1 MPGNHRHEGTYNL
14 NAYFRSGA
22 IVEHNS
28 TTTGDAAADE
38 YEIEVTLPQ
47 ADLFFRDQPA
57 VQEGPHKVWDAA
69 LTTIDFACAFAA
81 RSRVRPNHR
90 LCDLVLAAL
99 LRRAIIT
106 TEGIRHLLA
115 AGLLE
120 PAVSAGRTL
129 LDIELAVTLVQ
140 ADSSD
145 TTAHRLAAY
154 HYCAYQRHGQDM
166 LSNRPTR
173 EGVLAEGGRV
183 PEIVEVSRAYARLL
197 EEPIFDSIRE
207 LVRSGR
213 LWHGHASAE
222 EAYKAAGLE
231 SDYHMTYDGGNWFVH
246 AVNVDFD
253 FDPSE
258 EQPTLKSFVHRNPSM
273 IQPFLGDAL
282 FRLHRIM
289 GLIIEDN
296 GGPEDPAFAETS
308 RVTLPGG
315 DIEELSP
322 HEALGTTL
330 LLAFGSAGDH

>member
-1 MPGNHRHEGTYNL
+1 MLRNRT
-14 NAYFRSGA
+14 
-22 IVEHNS
+22 IVEHDS
-28 TTTGDAAADE
+28 ATSGGEAADE
-38 YEIEVTLPQ
+38 YAIEVTLPQ
-47 ADLFFRDQPA
+47 ADLFVRHQPA
-57 VQEGPHKVWDAA
+57 VQEGPPKAWDAA
-69 LTTIDFACAFAA
+69 VSAIDFACALAA

-90 LCDLVLAAL
+90 LRDLVLAAL
-99 LRRAIIT
+99 LRRATIT

-129 LDIELAVTLVQ
+129 LDIELAITLIH

-154 HYCAYQRHGQDM
+154 HYSSYQRHGQDM

-183 PEIVEVSRAYARLL
+183 PEIIEVSKAYARLL
-197 EEPIFDSIRE
+197 EEQIFDSVRE
-207 LVRSGR
+207 LIRSGR
-213 LWHGHASAE
+213 LWHGHSSAE

-253 FDPSE
+253 FDPSQE
-258 EQPTLKSFVHRNPSM
+258 HPSLKPFVHRDPSV

-282 FRLHRIM
+282 LRLHRIM

-296 GGPEDPAFAETS
+296 GGPEDPAFAEVS

-315 DIEELSP
+315 DIEELTP